1 MYSWQLRIYVF
12 NIFLVWLAK
21 LLVLKFG
28 GILLYRR
35 VRPCCYGLIVGFVF
49 AIGIAFLV
57 DVIWFPDQGHGV
69 HGW

>member
-35 VRPCCYGLIVGFVF
+35 VRPCCYGLIVGFAF